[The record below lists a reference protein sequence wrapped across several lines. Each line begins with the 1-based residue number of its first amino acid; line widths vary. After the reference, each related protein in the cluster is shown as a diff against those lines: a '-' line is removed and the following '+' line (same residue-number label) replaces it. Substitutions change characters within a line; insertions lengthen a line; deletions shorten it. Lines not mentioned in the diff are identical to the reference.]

1 MLWGCG
7 GGAHVQWDA
16 WAGVGGSEAERGF
29 RGKRARLSHLLSLF
43 SLSGVARP
51 WPTATPSYRLGAAAH
66 LTARDRARGGRAEA
80 SARGCTVGSIDRLP
94 GWGYLSRTD

>member
-66 LTARDRARGGRAEA
+66 LTARDRARGGA
-80 SARGCTVGSIDRLP
+80 SRSVGSRLHSRLDRSAPWMGILVEN
-94 GWGYLSRTD
+94 